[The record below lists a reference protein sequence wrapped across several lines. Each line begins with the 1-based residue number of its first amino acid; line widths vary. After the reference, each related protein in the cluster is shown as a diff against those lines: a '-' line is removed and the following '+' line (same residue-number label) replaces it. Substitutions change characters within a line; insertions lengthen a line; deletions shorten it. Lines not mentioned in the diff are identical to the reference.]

1 MSYYDIILRSE
12 DSTVVTDYKS
22 KGKRSDS
29 YQSEYDLE
37 QEFINILQSQCYEYL
52 PIHNE
57 NDLIKNLRIKLE
69 ELNKYKF
76 SDNEWERFFNDNI
89 VGKDEEIVDK
99 TRKIQEDYIQLLKC
113 DDGQTKISNL
123 LIKIVSTIINYKL

>member
-29 YQSEYDLE
+29 YQSEHDLE

-76 SDNEWERFFNDNI
+76 SDDEWDRFFNNNI
-89 VGKDEEIVDK
+89 VGKDEEIADK
-99 TRKIQEDYIQLLKC
+99 TSD
-113 DDGQTKISNL
+113 TF
-123 LIKIVSTIINYKL
+123 